1 MYLIVFLN
9 VIIHGCLIGSRVV
22 MALLAIELGSNPLEI
37 GVMVSLYSVPP
48 LLLGVYSGRVSDRYG
63 VRPPMLFGAIL
74 CGFGLLVPYL
84 WRHVAALYVSAAMIG
99 TAFVF
104 YNVSVQN
111 LAGAWGPREERA
123 RNFSTLSLGYS
134 ISSLLGPVIAGYAI
148 EYLSHAAAYLIFSV
162 STLAAVAVL
171 LFYRRIREVE
181 MPKSADET
189 ISAFALLRLPELRK
203 VLITSALVVTGWD
216 LYMFYLPLYAHS
228 IGLSASTIGIVLGV
242 FAVATLFVRVS
253 LPYLTRHYTAR
264 RVLAIS
270 MFCGAVTF
278 VLFPFVRDPWLLGA
292 LSFVIGLALGCGQP
306 VTLLMSYNR
315 SPEGRTGVVAGTR
328 LALNHLTHSTVP
340 VVAGALGS
348 AFGMAPVFI
357 MIAAVLAVSGHLGG
371 TVRRSNEPPPPAP

>member
-9 VIIHGCLIGSRVV
+9 VIIHGCVIGSRVV
-22 MALLAIELGSNPLEI
+22 MALFAIELGENPFSI
-37 GVMVSLYSVPP
+37 GVMVALYSVSP

-63 VRPPMLFGAIL
+63 VRTPMMFGAIL
-74 CGFGLLVPYL
+74 CGLGLLVPYL
-84 WRHVAALYVSAAMIG
+84 WRHVAALYISAAMIG

-123 RNFSTLSLGYS
+123 KNFSTLSLGYS
-134 ISSLLGPVIAGYAI
+134 ISSLVGPLVAGYAI

-171 LFYRRIREVE
+171 LFYRRIGQIEL
-181 MPKSADET
+181 PKSSDEAP
-189 ISAFALLRLPELRK
+189 SAFALLRLPELRK
-203 VLITSALVVTGWD
+203 VLITSALLVTGWD
-216 LYMFYLPLYAHS
+216 LYMFYLPLYAHG

-242 FAVATLFVRVS
+242 FAVATLIVRFG
-253 LPYLTRHYTAR
+253 LPYLVKRYTAR
-264 RVLAIS
+264 RVLAVS

-278 VLFPFVRDPWLLGA
+278 VLFPFVEHAWLLGV

-306 VTLLMSYNR
+306 VILLMSYNR
-315 SPEGRTGVVAGTR
+315 SPEGRAGVVTGIR
-328 LALNHLTHSTVP
+328 FALNHLTHATVP

-348 AFGMAPVFI
+348 AFGMAPVFL
-357 MIAAVLAVSGHLGG
+357 MIAAVLAVSGYLAG
-371 TVRRSNEPPPPAP
+371 TVRRSNEPPPPQT